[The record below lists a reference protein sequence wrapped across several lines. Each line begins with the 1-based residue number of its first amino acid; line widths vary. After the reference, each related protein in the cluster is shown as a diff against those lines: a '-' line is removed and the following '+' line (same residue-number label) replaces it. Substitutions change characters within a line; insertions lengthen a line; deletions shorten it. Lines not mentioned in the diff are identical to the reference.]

1 MIESKIDS
9 KSDSK
14 SNLKSGQRD
23 GKSKEFFN
31 TFYKKWSFLFHV
43 YFSVFSLFTVVNFK
57 NEACTSTAS
66 LAVGQTAYRNG
77 TCYTSR

>member
-1 MIESKIDS
+1 M
-9 KSDSK
+9 
-14 SNLKSGQRD
+14 
-23 GKSKEFFN
+23 
-31 TFYKKWSFLFHV
+31 LFTQNEVSLSHI

>member
-1 MIESKIDS
+1 MEKV
-9 KSDSK
+9 K
-14 SNLKSGQRD
+14 N
-23 GKSKEFFN
+23 
-31 TFYKKWSFLFHV
+31 FLILFTQNEVSLSHI